1 MARGDFVPNGF
12 KNLRDP
18 SVGYP
23 NGVSAVATRI
33 GWPTASVTT
42 LTAQLDGVTTAT
54 QAVLDAQHALDTA
67 VGQLNALKGP
77 APSQIRAE
85 TKSLKATS
93 GFTEGDA
100 KTLGVYTTPETFD
113 PNTYQP
119 TLEAT
124 SRHNYVELMAKKL
137 GADSLNLYW
146 RPAGTATWTMLSPKR
161 ARFPFHDDTPPPAG
175 QTMQAREHMAV
186 GVIADEEIGNPSNIA
201 SAVFQA

>member
-1 MARGDFVPNGF
+1 MAKRDFVPDSY
-12 KNLRDP
+12 KNLHDG
-18 SVGYP
+18 SA
-23 NGVSAVATRI
+23 NDSTGVSAVATRI

-42 LTAQLDGVTTAT
+42 LTAQLTSLTTAT

-67 VGQLNALKGP
+67 VGQLNSLKGH
-77 APSQIRAE
+77 ALVMIRAE
-85 TKSLKATS
+85 TRSLKATN

-100 KTLGVYTTPETFD
+100 KALGVYTTPETFD

-175 QTMQAREHMAV
+175 QTMQAREYMAM